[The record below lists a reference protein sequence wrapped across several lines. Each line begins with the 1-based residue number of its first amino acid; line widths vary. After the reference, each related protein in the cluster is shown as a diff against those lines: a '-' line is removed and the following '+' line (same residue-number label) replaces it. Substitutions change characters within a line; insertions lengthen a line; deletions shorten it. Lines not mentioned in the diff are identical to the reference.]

1 MRAARLVT
9 TATSPA
15 SSRKFAR
22 ARATSACVCGI
33 VAASL
38 AVGLPSAGAAAT
50 PHCHGNA
57 TTSSTAGITDHD
69 FTRVPG
75 PTGTLASPLASS
87 TLRFGHVYQLG
98 DAGATVTFGG
108 VRFGA
113 SAGTVLSLGCF
124 GQVVGGP
131 LLPSM
136 RLESGSVTVFSSVR
150 HPGGV
155 DTVEAL
161 ANPVLGYPRPLRFT
175 VTRKLTTAGP
185 PTEEGMFLDA
195 GRFIEAPLGT
205 TTVVT
210 DGVGYTNVTP
220 YVGASPGECRHAE
233 RAQRGDI
240 RRVMRRR
247 RA

>member
-1 MRAARLVT
+1 MR
-9 TATSPA
+9 SA
-15 SSRKFAR
+15 SAF
-22 ARATSACVCGI
+22 VCGL
-33 VAASL
+33 AAAVL
-38 AVGLPSAGAAAT
+38 VVGLPSAASAGGTHCRGSAT
-50 PHCHGNA
+50 ISA
-57 TTSSTAGITDHD
+57 TAGITDHD
-69 FTRVPG
+69 FIGIPG
-75 PTGTLASPLASS
+75 PTGTLASPLASP

-98 DAGATVTFGG
+98 GTRATVTFGD
-108 VRFGA
+108 VRFLA
-113 SAGTVLSLGCF
+113 TAGTVLSLGCF

-131 LLPSM
+131 LLPSL
-136 RLESGSVTVFSSVR
+136 RLESGSVTVFGSVS

-210 DGVGYTNVTP
+210 DGAGYTNITP
-220 YVGASPGECRHAE
+220 YVGPNPGSCRHADT
-233 RAQRGDI
+233 AQLRTTG
-240 RRVMRRR
+240 RRNRNF
-247 RA
+247 AGTAKYGGLH